1 MEDETKQQHVKY
13 IQLKVVK
20 WKMNVLWAR
29 GTIWDE
35 VKTEGETGHECKL
48 EKVRFERRS
57 DGFSLRWGEAAASC
71 DSAVKAE
78 FWTTPCCVWK
88 MQQILPKMLAKHG
101 TLFPGSAGINQSIG
115 SWAQMKGKRVT
126 MASQRPEAPDGF
138 ASSDPSNSV
147 RSLRALL
154 CVVGDAGETGVMQAR
169 DPN

>member
-13 IQLKVVK
+13 IQLKGVK

-48 EKVRFERRS
+48 EKVRFERHS
-57 DGFSLRWGEAAASC
+57 DGFSLQWGEAAASC

-101 TLFPGSAGINQSIG
+101 TGFPGSAGINQSVHELKWME
-115 SWAQMKGKRVT
+115 SRSRWQVSAPWHL
-126 MASQRPEAPDGF
+126 MALPQVIPAILRTLRGL
-138 ASSDPSNSV
+138 SSAWWGMLAKQV
-147 RSLRALL
+147 
-154 CVVGDAGETGVMQAR
+154 
-169 DPN
+169 